1 MALNVAL
8 VPLLAMCLGVALA
21 YLVFILYVEDRTCYL
36 RAQARLEALE
46 RLAIPRVVM
55 QTHYDLASLPSKVAE
70 QFEVY
75 GHGFQRELF
84 DDPAARAF
92 IELHFSS
99 DLARCFD
106 ALPVGAHKAD
116 FFRYCYLFIRG
127 GVYLDVKTQL
137 VRPLQDIYEALR
149 QDGSSMATCLTT
161 RNFLTIHAWF
171 EPCAY
176 QGILFARPRH
186 PIFLECLEFMRAYGW
201 RGRQN
206 YFAFVQNFSKRLRE
220 RGMRAPGV
228 HRSQGWTLWE
238 EKVSLGLGGCD
249 GGERPKMW
257 QCSSIVEPGSQKL
270 LFRTRFADYP
280 WKKRKGVLF

>member
-1 MALNVAL
+1 MTWGVDLALL
-8 VPLLAMCLGVALA
+8 VLATLLGMV
-21 YLVFILYVEDRTCYL
+21 LVFLVFAYYLDDRTCYL

-46 RLAIPRVVM
+46 QQPIPKVVM
-55 QTHYDLASLPSKVAE
+55 QTHYDLASLPAKVAG

-75 GHGFQRELF
+75 GRGFERELF

-92 IELHFSS
+92 IERHFSS
-99 DLARCFD
+99 DYARGFD

-137 VRPLQDIYEALR
+137 VRPLQDVYDALQR
-149 QDGSSMATCLTT
+149 EGSSMATCLTS
-161 RNFLTIHAWF
+161 RCFLMHTWF

-176 QGILFARPRH
+176 QGIIFARPRH

-201 RGRQN
+201 RGRLN
-206 YFAFVQNFSKRLRE
+206 YFVFVQNFSKRLRE

-228 HRSQGWTLWE
+228 HRAQGWTLWE
-238 EKVSLGLGGCD
+238 EKVSLGRGACH
-249 GGERPKMW
+249 GERSKLW
-257 QCSSIVEPGSQKL
+257 VCSSIVDPDSQQL
-270 LFRTRFADYP
+270 LFGTRFADYP